1 MPISRYEI
9 RNEYSLADP
18 ELYRAADKDDPEAL
32 LEGVAMAGLVG
43 VLRQLGDLAEFAAE
57 IFHNLHEEVMATAA
71 RGHGLMTRVQ
81 QLETE
86 VPSIERAFLSQTDHS
101 SFFHHPGLDWHPNLR
116 IDQNL
121 VTQGNLPRF
130 IMDSYEEC
138 RGPPRLFLLD
148 KFDIAGAGACL
159 KRYTDPS
166 FFKIET
172 SGMTTADIPREKK
185 IRKAKKKGPR
195 RKKEESTGV
204 LPTSHT
210 KLHQLFLQEEH
221 TENGVNSPTRHAKL
235 KRRLNGFPFNLKT
248 GKSYMEKLL
257 HNSSPDNKVVREVT
271 VNSLPVMSTTS
282 SHKESGVEVVEVEPL
297 SPDREN
303 ERRKRSPP
311 SSPDREEIMM
321 KSSLYDPS
329 EAAVVDKVCELP
341 SLYPSIATDGGISAT
356 SDKVTREKDI
366 AMDAESNREIRLTG
380 YQSDDIASEVD
391 NYVDAPSTIES
402 DTDVDSRPREK
413 SDFTSSH
420 IRNESLVSDANEE
433 NLQIRSFDSQST
445 GDSSISDEGNNLSR
459 KEISSSTSDS
469 PSTSAGNPQSER
481 ISARGFSSAD
491 IPEVDKIVDD
501 ASSYLKT
508 DDEDLTVDQ
517 HSKPVV
523 NDDTYPITVEITNHD
538 SCCEQVPSSLC
549 SLESIATSV
558 HPDSGI
564 IEKDKLAG
572 RKADK
577 MECILDTEEKKSNL
591 VIEPPSSPYVSD
603 SDLQSGDESRRSS
616 SGEPLVDE
624 SNVERIPCISTVSYV
639 HCHTADSSDKVTSD
653 LLHMNECDQ
662 EDLKLVENIAFG
674 LIPGKLDGEKLHN
687 KFPSVYPDIVQS
699 EDSVKSMVSV
709 EENLIKGLDN
719 EDSGVLTD
727 SPNQFPSFIET
738 FLTKKLEET
747 SSANGQTHN
756 AEDDHSNSST
766 DNRISSENL
775 VLSHLVNSY
784 DWPPSGLDAHE
795 GNVIPDEDTTV
806 NVTYVLG
813 TPKSCVVLGSLGTGL
828 PHHGTPNDSEAQVSS
843 SFTPGELKEPAETS
857 GSVELDGTKYDVQ
870 EVTEISG
877 PAELKLPNE
886 VHILL
891 DEPDSEEGKS
901 NNADIISVVRLSDNF
916 TTDDVPSPVGL
927 NKLVEEHIHS
937 YEDSGIGELEND
949 KNGLSGSHWEVGHQT
964 KAAASGSEAVLC
976 NTVDNDNPKS
986 QLSGTIANTHLGL
999 EVNQDLNLIH
1009 PEIIQP
1015 PLEQSLLDIEHEIS
1029 QQSVLVNH
1037 VLDDYEPE
1045 KPIAQ
1050 GDIGL
1055 LPSRLDQDLLHSSK
1069 ISSEVSP
1076 MLPVTKGDNASEL
1089 PRLSANEIN
1098 VPKDPL
1104 DSVLPPSNP
1113 ISETNQIN
1121 LADLPPLPPLPPVQW
1136 MMGKLQ
1142 NASSSTAGEM
1152 VTHKELFPKFIS
1164 QPMVSTDNASSG
1176 SCPPTASTNDDGSSI
1191 EEMKNSLIKIVNEPA
1206 SNYEKFENSYVEADT
1221 GHETIDLPP
1230 KSENKQREFAVPTSE
1245 SELASP
1251 SEEDGNANES
1261 RMGKLPRPRH
1271 PLIDEFAALDK
1282 SKLRKVTERVM
1293 PQIQKVDE
1301 RDSLLEQI
1309 RTKSF
1314 NLRPSLASRPSIRG
1328 PNTNLKV
1335 AAIVEKANAIR
1346 QALAGSDEDDDSWSD
1361 S

>member
-43 VLRQLGDLAEFAAE
+43 VLRQLGDLAECEFAAE

-101 SFFHHPGLDWHPNLR
+101 SFFHHPGLDWHSNLR

-148 KFDIAGAGACL
+148 KFDVAGAGACL

-166 FFKIET
+166 FFKIEIA
-172 SGMTTADIPREKK
+172 GMTTADVPREKK

-195 RKKEESTGV
+195 RKKEESTEV

-221 TENGVNSPTRHAKL
+221 TENGVNNPTRHAKL
-235 KRRLNGFPFNLKT
+235 KRRLDGFPFNLKT

-257 HNSSPDNKVVREVT
+257 DNSSLDNKVVHEVT
-271 VNSLPVMSTTS
+271 VDSLPLMSTS
-282 SHKESGVEVVEVEPL
+282 SHKEYGVKVVEVEPL
-297 SPDREN
+297 SLDREN
-303 ERRKRSPP
+303 DMRKRSPP
-311 SSPDREEIMM
+311 SSPDREEVMM

-329 EAAVVDKVCELP
+329 ETSVVDKVCEAP
-341 SLYPSIATDGGISAT
+341 SLYHSIATDGGISAT
-356 SDKVTREKDI
+356 SDKVTGEKDI
-366 AMDAESNREIRLTG
+366 GMDAESNREFRLTG

-433 NLQIRSFDSQST
+433 NLQMSSFDSQSN
-445 GDSSISDEGNNLSR
+445 GDSSISTEGNNLSR
-459 KEISSSTSDS
+459 KEIFSSTSDS

-481 ISARGFSSAD
+481 ISAKGFSSPD
-491 IPEVDKIVDD
+491 IPEVDEIVDD

-508 DDEDLTVDQ
+508 DDEDLAVDQ
-517 HSKPVV
+517 HSKSVV
-523 NDDTYPITVEITNHD
+523 YDDTYPITVEITNHD
-538 SCCEQVPSSLC
+538 SSYEQVPSSLC

-564 IEKDKLAG
+564 VEKDKFEG

-577 MECILDTEEKKSNL
+577 TEFILDTEEKKANL
-591 VIEPPSSPYVSD
+591 VMEPPSSPYVSD

-616 SGEPLVDE
+616 AGEPLVDE

-653 LLHMNECDQ
+653 LLRMNECDQ
-662 EDLKLVENIAFG
+662 EDLNSVENIAFS
-674 LIPGKLDGEKLHN
+674 LIPDKLDGEKLHN
-687 KFPSVYPDIVQS
+687 NFPSVYSDIVQS

-719 EDSGVLTD
+719 EESGVLTD
-727 SPNQFPSFIET
+727 SPNQLPSFMET
-738 FLTKKLEET
+738 FLKKKLEET
-747 SSANGQTHN
+747 SSANGQFHN
-756 AEDDHSNSST
+756 AEDDHSNSSA
-766 DNRISSENL
+766 DNQIFSENL

-784 DWPPSGLDAHE
+784 DWLPAGLDAHE
-795 GNVIPDEDTTV
+795 GNVISDEDTTS

-813 TPKSCVVLGSLGTGL
+813 TPKSCVVSGSLGTRIA
-828 PHHGTPNDSEAQVSS
+828 HHVTPNDSEAQVSS
-843 SFTPGELKEPAETS
+843 SSTPGELKQPAETS
-857 GSVELDGTKYDVQ
+857 GSVEMDGTRYDIQ

-886 VHILL
+886 VYILL

-901 NNADIISVVRLSDNF
+901 NNADIISVVRLSDNVMI
-916 TTDDVPSPVGL
+916 DDVPSPVGS

-937 YEDSGIGELEND
+937 YEDSGIVELEND
-949 KNGLSGSHWEVGHQT
+949 KNCLSGCHWEVDHQT
-964 KAAASGSEAVLC
+964 KAAASGSEVVLC

-999 EVNQDLNLIH
+999 EVDQDLNLIH
-1009 PEIIQP
+1009 P
-1015 PLEQSLLDIEHEIS
+1015 PLEQSLLDMEHEIS
-1029 QQSVLVNH
+1029 QRSVLVNH
-1037 VLDDYEPE
+1037 VFDDYESE
-1045 KPIAQ
+1045 KAIAQ

-1055 LPSRLDQDLLHSSK
+1055 LPSQLDQDLLHSSK

-1076 MLPVTKGDNASEL
+1076 MLPVTKRDNDSEL
-1089 PRLSANEIN
+1089 PRLSGNENNI
-1098 VPKDPL
+1098 PKDPI
-1104 DSVLPPSNP
+1104 DSVLPPSNLF
-1113 ISETNQIN
+1113 SETNQIN
-1121 LADLPPLPPLPPVQW
+1121 LADLPPLPPLPPVEW
-1136 MMGKLQ
+1136 MMGRLP
-1142 NASSSTAGEM
+1142 NASSSTEGEM
-1152 VTHKELFPKFIS
+1152 LTHKELFPKLVS
-1164 QPMVSTDNASSG
+1164 QPTVSTDNASSG

-1191 EEMKNSLIKIVNEPA
+1191 EEMENSMIKIVNEPA
-1206 SNYEKFENSYVEADT
+1206 SNDEKFENSYVEVAT
-1221 GHETIDLPP
+1221 DLQP

-1271 PLIDEFAALDK
+1271 PLIDEFVALDK

-1293 PQIQKVDE
+1293 SQIQKVDE

-1328 PNTNLKV
+1328 PNTNLNV